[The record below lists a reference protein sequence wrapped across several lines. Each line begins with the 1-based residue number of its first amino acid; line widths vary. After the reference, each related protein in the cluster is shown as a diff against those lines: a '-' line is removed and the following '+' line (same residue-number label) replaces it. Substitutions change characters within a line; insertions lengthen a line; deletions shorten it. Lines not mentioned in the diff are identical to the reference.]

1 MNRQSSS
8 QRDPAAVIERL
19 VRATND
25 HDLEALVECFD
36 DAYINETPAHPQRGF
51 RGREQVRR
59 NWTEIFAAV
68 PDIRA
73 HVSRTAVDGD
83 AVWTEW
89 EMSGTR
95 RDGAIFLMRGV
106 IIFSITEDAVASARF
121 YLEPVEQTSG
131 DVDAAVGRMVGSQSA
146 AARRIDES

>member
-1 MNRQSSS
+1 MNEQTSS
-8 QRDPAAVIERL
+8 REEPASVLERL
-19 VRATND
+19 VQATNN
-25 HDLEALVECFD
+25 HDLEALVACFD

-51 RGREQVRR
+51 HGREQVRR

-73 HVSRTAVDGD
+73 RVRRTAVDGET
-83 AVWTEW
+83 VWTEW

-95 RDGAIFLMRGV
+95 RDGDAFLMRGV
-106 IIFSITEDAVASARF
+106 IIFSVAEGAVASARF

-131 DVDAAVGRMVGSQSA
+131 DVNTAVRGVVGIESA
-146 AARRIDES
+146 AALRS